1 MDGYWEDNSPEAFTA
16 TLHTYGGHWD
26 HLIVNLEC
34 WGEVPGN
41 SMCIPKWRF
50 YDWLTSLVGAR
61 NIHQGRFSS
70 LKITEQH
77 GSTDY

>member
-61 NIHQGRFSS
+61 NTSGKIF
-70 LKITEQH
+70 ITE
-77 GSTDY
+77 DYRAAWFY